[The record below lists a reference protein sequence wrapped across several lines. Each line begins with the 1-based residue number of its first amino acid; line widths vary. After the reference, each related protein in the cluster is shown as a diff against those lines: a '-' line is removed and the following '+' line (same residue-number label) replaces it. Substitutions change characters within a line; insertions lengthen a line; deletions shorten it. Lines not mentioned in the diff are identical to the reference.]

1 METTRR
7 SFIGGAGAMFA
18 AVAGAG
24 YAAARAEG
32 LAAGRRRLRIGLVS
46 DVHVSTDAAAAKFK
60 TALEYFRG
68 MGVDGVCI
76 PGDFT
81 DGGVKEQL
89 ILSANAWFDVFPDNK
104 GADGNVVEKLFIY
117 GNHDIGGHKYAFPEG
132 KTKTPEWFEA
142 NAMALGD
149 NRKKFWEE
157 LFKEPWEPIW
167 KKTVKGYT
175 FVGGSWSRGPKH
187 VDGAPQWLRDHAG
200 ELRGEKPF
208 FYIQHPHP
216 MGVMPYFWS
225 GDDGTIT
232 AALSEFPNAVALTGH
247 SHAPIV
253 DERSIWQ
260 GAFTCVNAGSLKYTE
275 IGGGREN
282 SRTFG
287 QVDPKTKQMNFIWGP
302 DGAPV
307 MVMDVYDDALVFSRY
322 DVIAKQPIGA
332 DWIVPWTDGK
342 GTGFSLE
349 DRAKRESVPQFADG
363 AKVSVSEQRGKN
375 RAGVETDQVV
385 VSFPNARKLDGSPRR
400 AFDFETECEVK
411 DVDVERPWL
420 VKRVYSPKF
429 YLPEAK
435 DAKTVTCV
443 FAKDE
448 LPKPFAINDGPQ
460 HPTIAWRFVVR
471 PCDSFGRKGRAIATE
486 WFEA

>member
-1 METTRR
+1 MDTTRR
-7 SFIGGAGAMFA
+7 GFIGGAGAMFA
-18 AVAGAG
+18 AVAGG
-24 YAAARAEG
+24 GIAAAQENG
-32 LAAGRRRLRIGLVS
+32 LAAGPRRLRIGIAS
-46 DVHVSTDAAAAKFK
+46 DVHVSTAEAAQKFR
-60 TALEYFRG
+60 TALEYFKG
-68 MGVDGVCI
+68 LGVDGVCI

-89 ILSANAWFDVFPDNK
+89 ALSAQAWFDVFPENK
-104 GADGNVVEKLFIY
+104 GADGRTVEKLFIY

-132 KTKTPEWFEA
+132 RDKTPEWFEA
-142 NAMALGD
+142 NAMQLGD

-157 LFKEPWEPIW
+157 LFGEPWEPIW
-167 KKTVKGYT
+167 KKTVNGYA
-175 FVGGSWSRGPKH
+175 FVGGSWSRGPFH
-187 VDGAPQWLRDHAG
+187 VDGAPQWLRDHAA

-216 MGVMPYFWS
+216 KGVMPYFWS

-232 AALSEFPNAVALTGH
+232 EALSEFPNAVAITGH

-260 GAFTCVNAGSLKYTE
+260 GAFTCINAGSLKYTE

-287 QVDPKTKQMNFIWGP
+287 QVDPKTKQMFFLWGP

-307 MVMDVYDDALVFSRY
+307 MVMDVYDDAIVFARY
-322 DVIAKQPIGA
+322 DVVAKAPVGA
-332 DWIVPWTDGK
+332 DWVVPWKNGK
-342 GTGFSLE
+342 GAGFSLE
-349 DRAKRESVPQFADG
+349 ERAGKTPVPEFAADAKVTVKERRGMNRAK
-363 AKVSVSEQRGKN
+363 
-375 RAGVETDQVV
+375 VETDQIVV
-385 VSFPNARKLDGSPRR
+385 EFPNVRKTDGAAAR
-400 AFDFETECEVK
+400 AFDFEVTCELR
-411 DVDVERPWL
+411 DVDVERTWL

-429 YLPEAK
+429 YLPESK
-435 DAKTVTCV
+435 DAKIANCV

-448 LPKPFAINDGPQ
+448 LPKPFAIKDGPP
-460 HPTIAWRFVVR
+460 HPTIAWRFSVR
-471 PCDSFGRKGRAIATE
+471 PCDSFGRKGRPISTS